1 MIIITIIDCLILN
14 LFLGCTDTLNN
25 FSEDS
30 RTTVVKLIIMI
41 IIESLVLSITE
52 RGLNKHSSIN

>member
-41 IIESLVLSITE
+41 IIESLVLSINE